1 MVKAQ
6 LAQASRTPKPLTGTH
21 WVYWLVM
28 KWVIVFSLLW
38 AMAGPTDRE
47 AVREIMA
54 WRAQQDRDM
63 RGEKS
68 PFGVESVQLLRRE
81 RNTIGRAADADIR
94 LPAPGVP
101 AVAAIALVRGQ
112 ECVLQAQSP
121 AVRVNGRPV
130 TEHALKFTDRVAIGP
145 YRLQFRRPD
154 GKPALRISNL
164 HSAALRAYTGLK
176 YFPVDLKYRV
186 PASFSPAAGA
196 ARMTVEAT
204 QGGPQELPLAG
215 KLTFEL
221 EGRPFRL
228 DAFVDEDEPDN
239 LFVIFKDTTSGRET
253 YPVGRY
259 VYVPKSRTGE
269 SRVVLDFNKAF
280 NPLCAY
286 GPWFFCPIPP
296 KQNHLPLAIPVG
308 EKNYSAH

>member
-1 MVKAQ
+1 MVMNWA
-6 LAQASRTPKPLTGTH
+6 
-21 WVYWLVM
+21 
-28 KWVIVFSLLW
+28 IVLSLLW
-38 AMAGPTDRE
+38 AMAAPAERG
-47 AVREIMA
+47 AMREIMA
-54 WRAQQDRDM
+54 WRAQQDREM

-68 PFGVESVQLLRRE
+68 PFAVESVQPLRRE
-81 RNTIGRAADADIR
+81 RNTIGEAPEADIR
-94 LPAPGVP
+94 LAGPGVP
-101 AVAAIALVRGQ
+101 AIAAVALVRGQ
-112 ECVLQAQSP
+112 ECILQAQGRPGGLRYEKSP

-130 TEHALKFTDRVAIGP
+130 TEHALKFSDRVAIGP

-164 HSAALRAYTGLK
+164 RSTAMRAYTGLK

-186 PASFSPAAGA
+186 PATFFPTAGA

-221 EGRPFRL
+221 EGRPFQL
-228 DAFVDEDEPDN
+228 DAFVDADEPDS
-239 LFVIFKDTTSGRET
+239 LFVIFKDATSVRET

-259 VYVPKSRTGE
+259 VYVPKPRPGE

-308 EKNYSAH
+308 EKNYAAH